1 MHKVKTN
8 KTQMR
13 FPIIFSI
20 LNTTEFNPLQ
30 ILYQSE
36 FNMMVYGSLY
46 RVLFSEVLHSLKL
59 IWRVEL
65 DFGFY
70 ICISNPTNLIYF
82 IDKNRKEKKRWRGGG
97 RRRKNLISALN
108 KLLQCS
114 ASRVVMFWKGNVLD
128 SVMSDNSISYRQLDS
143 TVFTLAIVESAR
155 SLMRYARHR

>member
-20 LNTTEFNPLQ
+20 LNTAEFNPLQ

-46 RVLFSEVLHSLKL
+46 HAFFFSKVLHSLKL
-59 IWRVEL
+59 IWNAEL

-70 ICISNPTNLIYF
+70 ICILYI
-82 IDKNRKEKKRWRGGG
+82 
-97 RRRKNLISALN
+97 
-108 KLLQCS
+108 
-114 ASRVVMFWKGNVLD
+114 
-128 SVMSDNSISYRQLDS
+128 
-143 TVFTLAIVESAR
+143 
-155 SLMRYARHR
+155 